1 MSAVLRS
8 VMPLFRREREAGRAL
23 LLATVVQTSGPTYTK
38 PGALMLI
45 AESGE
50 YAGLL
55 SGGCLEGDLAE
66 HGREVL
72 QRGVPRLLHYDTHG
86 PEDLLFGLG
95 SGCEGAMDI
104 LVQRLGGADNWQPMT
119 RLAAAWQSRRAEGLL
134 LVVRSENE
142 DLPVGSGVFIGD
154 AEPFG
159 GANAAGAAALAALAT
174 GRLTDEPSRF
184 MPQALLGV
192 DLLELIEAAAPRVLL
207 LGAGPD
213 ALPVAELAAF
223 MGWSL
228 TVIDHRPH
236 YAQRERFPG
245 AERVLEGGAQA
256 LSTLLRNERSASER
270 FAAAIVMSHHFISDR
285 NYLAALAGSDIP
297 YIGLLGPAVRCDRLL
312 SQSGPIAAALGSRLR
327 SPVGLDLGGAN
338 PEGIALAIIAEIQAT
353 LTGRQH
359 VGSLNAPRAAASPSV
374 ALHGAS
380 A

>member
-66 HGREVL
+66 HGREVH
-72 QRGVPRLLHYDTHG
+72 QRGVPRLLHYDAHG

-104 LVQRLGGADNWQPMT
+104 LVQRLGHTDNWQPMT
-119 RLAAAWQSRRAEGLL
+119 RLASAWQSRRAEGLL

-142 DLPVGSGVFIGD
+142 DLPAGSGVFLGD

-159 GANAAGAAALAALAT
+159 SPNAAGIADLAALAAD
-174 GRLTDEPSRF
+174 RLTDGSSRF
-184 MPQALLGV
+184 IPQALPGV

-213 ALPVAELAAF
+213 ALPVAELVVF

-256 LSTLLRNERSASER
+256 LSTLLRNEPSGSER

-297 YIGLLGPAVRCDRLL
+297 YVGLLGPAVRCDRLL
-312 SQSGPIAAALGSRLR
+312 SQSGAAATALGTRLR
-327 SPVGLDLGGAN
+327 SPVGLDLGGAS
-338 PEGIALAIIAEIQAT
+338 PEGIALAIVAEIQAT

-359 VGSLNAPRAAASPSV
+359 VGSLNVPRAAASPSMAV
-374 ALHGAS
+374 IT
-380 A
+380 

>member
-1 MSAVLRS
+1 
-8 VMPLFRREREAGRAL
+8 MPLFRREREAERAL
-23 LLATVVQTSGPTYTK
+23 LLATVAQTSGPTYTK
-38 PGALMLI
+38 PGAVMLI
-45 AESGE
+45 AENGE

-72 QRGVPRLLHYDTHG
+72 QRGAPRLLHYDTHG

-104 LVQRLGGADNWQPMT
+104 LLQRLDGTDNWQPMT
-119 RLAAAWQSRRAEGLL
+119 RLASAWQSRRADGLL

-142 DLPVGSGVFIGD
+142 DLPVGSGVFFGD

-159 GANAAGAAALAALAT
+159 RANPAGAAALAALAADR
-174 GRLTDEPSRF
+174 GTDGSSRF
-184 MPQALLGV
+184 VPRALPGV

-213 ALPVAELAAF
+213 ALPVAELAVF

-228 TVIDHRPH
+228 TVIDHRAH

-245 AERVLEGGAQA
+245 AERVLEGGAAA

-270 FAAAIVMSHHFISDR
+270 FAAAIVMSHHFMSDR
-285 NYLAALAGSDIP
+285 NYLAALAASDIP

-312 SQSGPIAAALGSRLR
+312 SQSAATAAALGARLH

-338 PEGIALAIIAEIQAT
+338 PEGIALAIVAEIQAT
-353 LTGRQH
+353 LSGRQH
-359 VGSLNAPRAAASPSV
+359 VGSLNASRAAAAPSM
-374 ALHGAS
+374 ALHDAS

>member
-1 MSAVLRS
+1 
-8 VMPLFRREREAGRAL
+8 MPLFRREREAGRAL

-66 HGREVL
+66 HGREVH
-72 QRGVPRLLHYDTHG
+72 QRGVPRLLHYDAHG

-104 LVQRLGGADNWQPMT
+104 LVQRLGHTENWQPMT
-119 RLAAAWQSRRAEGLL
+119 RLASAWQSRRAEGLL

-142 DLPVGSGVFIGD
+142 DLPAGSGVFFGD
-154 AEPFG
+154 TEPFG
-159 GANAAGAAALAALAT
+159 SASAAGQAALAALAADRVPD
-174 GRLTDEPSRF
+174 GPSRF
-184 MPQALLGV
+184 IPQALPGV

-213 ALPVAELAAF
+213 ALPVAELVVF

-256 LSTLLRNERSASER
+256 LSTLLRNEPSGSDR
-270 FAAAIVMSHHFISDR
+270 FAAAIVMSHHFITDR

-312 SQSGPIAAALGSRLR
+312 SQSGAAAMALGTRLR
-327 SPVGLDLGGAN
+327 SPVGLDLGGTN
-338 PEGIALAIIAEIQAT
+338 PEGIALAIVAEIQAT
-353 LTGRQH
+353 LTGRQR
-359 VGSLNAPRAAASPSV
+359 VGPLNVPRAAASPSMAV
-374 ALHGAS
+374 IR
-380 A
+380 